1 MTPPLKKFSGL
12 WDWGMANLY
21 QFRWQALDTL
31 GALLEGDSLVAS
43 QDALLQQLSNRGML
57 PVSWHRGKC
66 WRMRDWK
73 WQHKIDLVRQLATLL
88 KAGLPLAE
96 SLTLLA
102 EGHPHAGW
110 RQLLNELQCRV
121 MAGEAFSSALRAWP
135 QIFPALFPALME
147 VGELTGQLDEC
158 CRQLALQQSKQ
169 QHLRQ
174 KVVKALRYPLFIL
187 LVALAVSAGM
197 LLFVLPEFVSVY
209 ASFDAPLPAFTAAV
223 MSLSAFLQQAALPLT
238 LTMMC
243 LLFGARWLYR
253 GSVIWQ
259 IRVHRWL
266 LRLPLL
272 STLWRGGQL
281 SQIYAIL
288 QLTQQA
294 GLTLLQS
301 LQAVEVTLGSPL
313 WREAIIAL
321 QRHIAGGSPL
331 HQAMQHHVLFTA
343 LCAQL
348 IRVGEEA
355 GALDVMLARLAEWHE
370 AQTLMRADALAASLE
385 PLMMVV
391 IGGIVGTLV
400 IAMYLPVFGLGDA
413 IR

>member
-1 MTPPLKKFSGL
+1 
-12 WDWGMANLY
+12 MANRY
-21 QFRWQALDTL
+21 QFHWQALDSM
-31 GALLEGDSLVAS
+31 GLLQEGESLQPT
-43 QDALLQQLSNRGML
+43 QDALLGQLGDRGML
-57 PVSWHRGKC
+57 VVSWQRGKC
-66 WRMRDWK
+66 WRARDWK
-73 WQHKIDLVRQLATLL
+73 WQQKIDLMRQLATLL

-102 EGHPHAGW
+102 SGHPHAGW
-110 RQLLNELQCRV
+110 RVLLSLLQQRV
-121 MAGEAFSSALRAWP
+121 MAGEPFSQALRAWP
-135 QIFPALFPALME
+135 DIFPPLFPALMQ

-158 CRQLALQQSKQ
+158 CRQLALQQSRQ
-169 QHLRQ
+169 QFLRQ

-197 LLFVLPEFVSVY
+197 LLFVLPEFVAVY
-209 ASFDAPLPAFTAAV
+209 ASFDAPLPAFTAGV
-223 MSLSAFLQQAALPLT
+223 MALSALLQQAALPLLLCGVASGWLAR
-238 LTMMC
+238 LT
-243 LLFGARWLYR
+243 YR
-253 GSVIWQ
+253 RSVAWQ
-259 IRVHRWL
+259 KRCQQWL

-272 STLWRGGQL
+272 APLWRGGQL

-301 LQAVEVTLGSPL
+301 LQAVEVTLAARL
-313 WREAIIAL
+313 WRDAIVAL
-321 QRHIAGGSPL
+321 QQHIAAGAPL
-331 HQAMQHHVLFTA
+331 HQALQGYPLFTP

-370 AQTLMRADALAASLE
+370 AQTLTRADSLAASLE

>member
-1 MTPPLKKFSGL
+1 
-12 WDWGMANLY
+12 MANRY
-21 QFRWQALDTL
+21 QFHWQALDSM
-31 GALLEGDSLVAS
+31 GLLQEGESLQPT
-43 QDALLQQLSNRGML
+43 QDALLGQLGDRGML
-57 PVSWHRGKC
+57 VVSWQRGKC
-66 WRMRDWK
+66 WRARDWK
-73 WQHKIDLVRQLATLL
+73 WQQKIDLMRQLATLL

-102 EGHPHAGW
+102 SGHPHAGW
-110 RQLLNELQCRV
+110 RVLLSLLQQRV
-121 MAGEAFSSALRAWP
+121 MAGEPFSQALRAWP
-135 QIFPALFPALME
+135 DIFPPLFPALMQ

-158 CRQLALQQSKQ
+158 CRQLALQQSRQ
-169 QHLRQ
+169 QFLRQ

-187 LVALAVSAGM
+187 LVALAVSAGK
-197 LLFVLPEFVSVY
+197 LLFVLPEFVAVY
-209 ASFDAPLPAFTAAV
+209 ASFDAPLPAFTAGV
-223 MSLSAFLQQAALPLT
+223 MALSALLQQAALPL
-238 LTMMC
+238 
-243 LLFGARWLYR
+243 LLCGVASGWLARLAYR
-253 GSVIWQ
+253 RSVAWQ
-259 IRVHRWL
+259 KRSQQWL

-272 STLWRGGQL
+272 APLWRGGQL

-301 LQAVEVTLGSPL
+301 LQAVEVTLAARL
-313 WREAIIAL
+313 WRDAIVAL
-321 QRHIAGGSPL
+321 QQHIAAGAPL
-331 HQAMQHHVLFTA
+331 HQALQGHPLFTP

-370 AQTLMRADALAASLE
+370 AQTLARADSLAASLE

>member
-1 MTPPLKKFSGL
+1 
-12 WDWGMANLY
+12 MANLY
-21 QFRWQALDTL
+21 HYRWQALDTL
-31 GALLEGDSLVAS
+31 GALRQGTSLVAS
-43 QDALLQQLSNRGML
+43 QEELLQQLSDRGMM
-57 PVSWHRGKC
+57 PVSWQRGQC
-66 WRMRDWK
+66 WRTRDWK

-110 RQLLNELQCRV
+110 RELLNELQRRV

-223 MSLSAFLQQAALPLT
+223 MSLSAFLQQAALPLAIT
-238 LTMMC
+238 IMC
-243 LLFGARWLYR
+243 LLFGARWVYR
-253 GSVIWQ
+253 GSVLWQ

-321 QRHIAGGSPL
+321 QRHIAGGLPL
-331 HQAMQHHVLFTA
+331 HQAMQHHLLFTA

-385 PLMMVV
+385 PLMMIV

>member
-1 MTPPLKKFSGL
+1 
-12 WDWGMANLY
+12 MANLY
-21 QFRWQALDTL
+21 HYRWQALDTL
-31 GALLEGDSLVAS
+31 GALRQGTSLVAS
-43 QDALLQQLSNRGML
+43 QEVLLQQLSDRGML
-57 PVSWHRGKC
+57 PVSWQRGQC
-66 WRMRDWK
+66 WRTRDWK
-73 WQHKIDLVRQLATLL
+73 WQHKIDLFRQLATLL

-110 RQLLNELQCRV
+110 RELLNELQRRV

-223 MSLSAFLQQAALPLT
+223 MSLSAFLQQAALPLAIT
-238 LTMMC
+238 IMC
-243 LLFGARWLYR
+243 LLFGARWVYR
-253 GSVIWQ
+253 GSVLWQ

-321 QRHIAGGSPL
+321 QRHIAGGLPL
-331 HQAMQHHVLFTA
+331 HQAMQHHLLFTA

-385 PLMMVV
+385 PLMMIV

>member
-1 MTPPLKKFSGL
+1 
-12 WDWGMANLY
+12 MANRY
-21 QFRWQALDTL
+21 QFHWQALDSM
-31 GALLEGDSLVAS
+31 GLLQEGESLQPT
-43 QDALLQQLSNRGML
+43 QDALLGQLGDRGML
-57 PVSWHRGKC
+57 VVSWQRGKC
-66 WRMRDWK
+66 WRARDWK
-73 WQHKIDLVRQLATLL
+73 WQQKIDLMRQLATLL

-102 EGHPHAGW
+102 SGHPHAGW
-110 RQLLNELQCRV
+110 RVLLSLLQQRV
-121 MAGEAFSSALRAWP
+121 MAGEPFSQALRAWP
-135 QIFPALFPALME
+135 DIFPPLFPALMQ

-158 CRQLALQQSKQ
+158 CRQLALQQSR
-169 QHLRQ
+169 QHFLRQ

-197 LLFVLPEFVSVY
+197 LLFVLPEFVAVY
-209 ASFDAPLPAFTAAV
+209 ASFDAPLPAFTAGV
-223 MSLSAFLQQAALPLT
+223 MALSALLQQAALPLLLCGVVSGWLAR
-238 LTMMC
+238 LT
-243 LLFGARWLYR
+243 YR
-253 GSVIWQ
+253 RSVAWQ
-259 IRVHRWL
+259 KRSQQWL

-272 STLWRGGQL
+272 APLWRGGQL

-301 LQAVEVTLGSPL
+301 LQAVEVTLAARL
-313 WREAIIAL
+313 WRDAIVAL
-321 QRHIAGGSPL
+321 QQHIAAGAPL
-331 HQAMQHHVLFTA
+331 HQALQGQPLFTP

-370 AQTLMRADALAASLE
+370 AQTLTRADSLAASLE

>member
-1 MTPPLKKFSGL
+1 
-12 WDWGMANLY
+12 MANLY
-21 QFRWQALDTL
+21 HYRWQALDTQ
-31 GALLEGDSLVAS
+31 GALRQGTSLVAS
-43 QDALLQQLSNRGML
+43 QEVLLQQLSDRGML
-57 PVSWHRGKC
+57 PVSWQRGQC
-66 WRMRDWK
+66 WRTRDWK

-110 RQLLNELQCRV
+110 RELLNELQRRI

-158 CRQLALQQSKQ
+158 CRQLAVQQSKQ

-197 LLFVLPEFVSVY
+197 LLFVLPEFVSIY

-223 MSLSAFLQQAALPLT
+223 MSLSAFLQQAAIPLA
-238 LTMMC
+238 LTIMC
-243 LLFGARWLYR
+243 ILFGARWLYR
-253 GSVIWQ
+253 GSVHWQ

-281 SQIYAIL
+281 SQIYAVL

-313 WREAIIAL
+313 WREGIIVL

-331 HQAMQHHVLFTA
+331 HQAMQHHLLFTA

-385 PLMMVV
+385 PLMMIV

>member
-1 MTPPLKKFSGL
+1 
-12 WDWGMANLY
+12 MANLY
-21 QFRWQALDTL
+21 HYRWQALDTL
-31 GALLEGDSLVAS
+31 GALRQGTSLVAS
-43 QDALLQQLSNRGML
+43 QEELLQQLSDRGML
-57 PVSWHRGKC
+57 PVSWQRGQC
-66 WRMRDWK
+66 WRTRDWK
-73 WQHKIDLVRQLATLL
+73 WQHKIDLFRQLATLL

-110 RQLLNELQCRV
+110 RELLNELQRRV

-223 MSLSAFLQQAALPLT
+223 MSLSAFLQQAALPLAIT
-238 LTMMC
+238 IMC
-243 LLFGARWLYR
+243 LLFGARWVYR
-253 GSVIWQ
+253 GSVLWQ

-321 QRHIAGGSPL
+321 QRHIAGGLPL
-331 HQAMQHHVLFTA
+331 HQAMQHHLLFTA

-385 PLMMVV
+385 PLMMIV

>member
-1 MTPPLKKFSGL
+1 MT
-12 WDWGMANLY
+12 NLY
-21 QFRWQALDTL
+21 HFRWQALDSTGVL
-31 GALLEGDSLVAS
+31 QSGESLIND
-43 QDALLQQLSNRGML
+43 QEALLQHLADRGML
-57 PVSWHRGKC
+57 AVSWQRGKC
-66 WRMRDWK
+66 WRTRDWK
-73 WQHKIDLVRQLATLL
+73 WQQKIDLIRQLATLL
-88 KAGLPLAE
+88 RAGLPLAE

-110 RQLLNELQCRV
+110 RILLKGLQQRV
-121 MAGEAFSSALRAWP
+121 ITGVPFSQALHDWP
-135 QIFPALFPALME
+135 QIFPPLFPALMQ

-158 CRQLALQQSKQ
+158 CRQLAQQQTGQ

-187 LVALAVSAGM
+187 LVAVAVSAGM
-197 LLFVLPEFVSVY
+197 LLFVLPEFVAVY
-209 ASFDAPLPAFTAAV
+209 ASFDAPLPALTAGV
-223 MSLSAFLQQAALPLT
+223 MALSALLQQTALPLLAT
-238 LTMMC
+238 CVSL
-243 LLFGARWLYR
+243 
-253 GSVIWQ
+253 SVITRHIYRRSVNWQ
-259 IRVHRWL
+259 RRIHRGL

-272 STLWRGGQL
+272 APLWRGSQL

-301 LQAVEVTLGSPL
+301 LQAVEVTLASRL
-313 WREAIIAL
+313 WREAITDL
-321 QRHIAGGSPL
+321 QQHIAGGAPL
-331 HQAMQHHVLFTA
+331 HQALQQHRLFTP

-348 IRVGEEA
+348 IKVGEQA
-355 GALDVMLARLAEWHE
+355 GALDVMLSRLAEWHE
-370 AQTLMRADALAASLE
+370 GQTLTRAETLASALE
-385 PLMMVV
+385 PMMMVV